1 MEDRQREQ
9 DAATGLE
16 TEGRGDGLAADQVDE
31 QLDVREEASE
41 DSAPE
46 APFEEEA
53 GEDESSGSAVGE
65 SFDASGGEGAGGSDT
80 SETPSAETIKNVQFD
95 HLHESKR
102 GGQGRSIE
110 MLYDI
115 SLPVSVELGRT
126 TLLIKDVLDLGPGS
140 VVELNKLAGEPVD
153 ILVNGKLVA
162 RGEVVVVDE
171 NFGVRISNVCSPEE
185 RVRNLT

>member
-9 DAATGLE
+9 DAAMGVE
-16 TEGRGDGLAADQVDE
+16 TEKHDDEFVTDQTDD
-31 QLDVREEASE
+31 QLDIRDEASE
-41 DSAPE
+41 DAEPE
-46 APFEEEA
+46 APLDTEN
-53 GEDESSGSAVGE
+53 GQNESSGS
-65 SFDASGGEGAGGSDT
+65 DAS
-80 SETPSAETIKNVQFD
+80 ETAAAETVKNVQFD
-95 HLHESKR
+95 HLHESNR

>member
-1 MEDRQREQ
+1 MEDSKRAQDAGTGVDIEEQ
-9 DAATGLE
+9 DTAQAAVAPDVEAHPDDQAQTDPEVSDQLE
-16 TEGRGDGLAADQVDE
+16 ETVGQPDAEETSDARGAQDE
-31 QLDVREEASE
+31 
-41 DSAPE
+41 
-46 APFEEEA
+46 
-53 GEDESSGSAVGE
+53 
-65 SFDASGGEGAGGSDT
+65 GGETVGS
-80 SETPSAETIKNVQFD
+80 PGQQAAEAIREVQFD
-95 HLHESKR
+95 NLR
-102 GGQGRSIE
+102 DTGGSGQARSVE

-126 TLLIKDVLDLGPGS
+126 SLLVKDVLDLGPGS

-185 RVRNLT
+185 RVKNLT